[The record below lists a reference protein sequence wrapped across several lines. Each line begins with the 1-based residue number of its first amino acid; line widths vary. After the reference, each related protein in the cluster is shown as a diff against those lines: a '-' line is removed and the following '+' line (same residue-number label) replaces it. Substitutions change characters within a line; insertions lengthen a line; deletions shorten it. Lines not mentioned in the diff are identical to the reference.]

1 MRCEISP
8 LAENDLRE
16 IGDYI
21 AIGNPERTI
30 SNIDELLAH
39 SQRIASI
46 PSGYTVHDDF
56 APGLRS
62 CPHKN
67 YIIFYTMTDAVVRIE
82 RIIHGS
88 RDIAGSASDYF

>member
-21 AIGNPERTI
+21 AIGNPERAI
-30 SNIDELLAH
+30 SFIEELLAH

-46 PSGYTVHDDF
+46 PSGYMVRDDL

-67 YIIFYTMTDAVVRIE
+67 YIIFYTMTDTVVRIE

-88 RDIAGSASDYF
+88 RDIAGNASDYF

>member
-8 LAENDLRE
+8 LAEQDLRE

-21 AIGNPERTI
+21 AIGNPQRAI
-30 SNIDELLAH
+30 SFVEELLAH
-39 SQRIASI
+39 SQRITSI
-46 PSGYTVHDDF
+46 PFGYTVRDDL

-62 CPHKN
+62 CPHKD
-67 YIIFYTMTDAVVRIE
+67 YIIYYTMSDTVVRIE

-88 RDIAGSASDYF
+88 RDVTGKPDNYF

>member
-21 AIGNPERTI
+21 AVGNPQRAVTFIE
-30 SNIDELLAH
+30 ELLAH
-39 SQRIASI
+39 CLRIASI
-46 PSGYTVHDDF
+46 PSGYAVRDDL

-67 YIIFYTMTDAVVRIE
+67 YIIFYTMTDTVVRIE

-88 RDIAGSASDYF
+88 RDIQGNASDYF